1 MNITEKRRKYL
12 EVSMWDKLK
21 WVGIG
26 ILIGSLFYLNYQR
39 DNELKDMIQKLEVDV
54 SHHRTDII
62 GLKGDLDAFGITM
75 TFHRNEIDLSNTLFR
90 KKLIED
96 VEHELGMLE
105 SKLEVLDN
113 ELVLIDEEYAMK
125 EELIRGN
132 IFSLIELSDT
142 LKNTNKET
150 LRGTQSLQEQFD
162 QLRLEFDELVEKLK
176 SYKRT
181 RDIF

>member
-1 MNITEKRRKYL
+1 
-12 EVSMWDKLK
+12 MWNKIK

-26 ILIGSLFYLNYQR
+26 IVIGSLFYLNYQR

-90 KKLIED
+90 KKLTED
-96 VEHELGMLE
+96 IEHELGMLE
-105 SKLEVLDN
+105 SKLKVLDN

-125 EELIRGN
+125 DELIRGN

-142 LKNTNKET
+142 LKNANKET

>member
-1 MNITEKRRKYL
+1 
-12 EVSMWDKLK
+12 
-21 WVGIG
+21 
-26 ILIGSLFYLNYQR
+26 
-39 DNELKDMIQKLEVDV
+39 
-54 SHHRTDII
+54 
-62 GLKGDLDAFGITM
+62 
-75 TFHRNEIDLSNTLFR
+75 
-90 KKLIED
+90 
-96 VEHELGMLE
+96 MLE

-142 LKNTNKET
+142 LKNSNKET

>member
-1 MNITEKRRKYL
+1 
-12 EVSMWDKLK
+12 MWDKIK

-26 ILIGSLFYLNYQR
+26 IVIGSLFYLNYQR

-176 SYKRT
+176 SYIRT

>member
-90 KKLIED
+90 KKLTED
-96 VEHELGMLE
+96 IEHELGMLE
-105 SKLEVLDN
+105 SKLKVLDN

-125 EELIRGN
+125 DELIRRN
-132 IFSLIELSDT
+132 IFSLVELSDT
-142 LKNTNKET
+142 LKNTNEKT

-162 QLRLEFDELVEKLK
+162 QLRLEFDELVERLK
-176 SYKRT
+176 NYKKT